1 MQSFI
6 FYARRLGALLYD
18 GLLLVAFWLLA
29 TFCLVLAKG
38 HGIVAPATGTIA
50 KTPYWFF
57 LLLIAWAFFS
67 WFWSH
72 GGQTLGMRAWKLQL
86 RPTVQSDGNLEK
98 HPSGVSWGR
107 ASRRYVVALAVWI
120 VGAAMVIT
128 PAWDLTANIHLP
140 FATRVTVLLCTWV
153 AVSFFLSL
161 VPMWH
166 GKTVIDALSGTSI
179 VAVV

>member
-1 MQSFI
+1 MQNFI

-38 HGIVAPATGTIA
+38 HGLVAPGSGTIA
-50 KTPYWFF
+50 KTPYWLF

-86 RPTVQSDGNLEK
+86 RPTVQPGGNLEK
-98 HPSGVSWGR
+98 PLSSVSWRR
-107 ASRRYVVALAVWI
+107 ASRRYVMTLAVWI
-120 VGAAMVIT
+120 VGAAVVIT
-128 PAWDLTANIHLP
+128 PIWDLTTSLHLP
-140 FATRVTVLLCTWV
+140 FATRVTVLLVTWV

-161 VPMWH
+161 VPMWR
-166 GKTVIDALSGTSI
+166 GKTLIDALSGTSI
-179 VAVV
+179 IVIT